1 MTINFF
7 ENYYKKIVKQDFT
20 NKFIISN
27 NKKIPKLE
35 KITLN
40 FGCKNLSIQKF
51 AITMLALEIIA
62 LKKGTITT
70 TKKPNVLLKIQ
81 KGQPVGCKVVLQ
93 KKQIYTFLA
102 RLNIEILPKFKNFRN
117 FQFNKQ
123 TYNFFFQIPGNEIL
137 LKEFENHYPLFSN
150 LPALDIN
157 ILTNTKN
164 SKEILFLAKTL
175 KIPFSKKTKNI

>member
-1 MTINFF
+1 MNFF
-7 ENYYKKIVKQDFT
+7 ENYYEKIIRQDLT
-20 NKFIISN
+20 NKFTFNN
-27 NKKIPKLE
+27 NKDIPKLE

-70 TKKPNVLLKIQ
+70 TRKPNVILKIQ
-81 KGQPVGCKVVLQ
+81 KGQPAGCKVEL
-93 KKQIYTFLA
+93 KNDQIYSFLT
-102 RLNIEILPKFKNFRN
+102 RLNIEILPKLKNFRK
-117 FQFNKQ
+117 FKLEKQ
-123 TYNFFFQIPGNEIL
+123 IFNFFFQIPGNEII

-164 SKEILFLAKTL
+164 TKEILFLAKAIKL
-175 KIPFSKKTKNI
+175 PF